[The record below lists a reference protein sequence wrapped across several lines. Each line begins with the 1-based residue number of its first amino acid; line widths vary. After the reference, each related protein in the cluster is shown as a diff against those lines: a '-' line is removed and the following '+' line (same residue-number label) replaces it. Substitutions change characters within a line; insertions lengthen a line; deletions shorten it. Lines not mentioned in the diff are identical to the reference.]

1 MVRKKETVLF
11 VVNPVSGTSEKK
23 HLPDRINKSLDLSRF
38 EPLVLYTSQPGDAH
52 RIAQEHVQQGIKK
65 IIAVGG
71 DGTVNE
77 VASAVMNTSSVLGI
91 VPVGSGNGL
100 ARHLRIPMNISRAVS
115 LIKFDRIAMVDYGL
129 INQIPFFCTAGMG
142 FDAHIGNRFSQLHG
156 RGFANYVKTTV
167 SEFFSYKPQHYTI
180 RDNGHVIEKEAF
192 LITVANASQFGNNA
206 YIAPDADISDGLLD
220 VTVIS
225 PFPKFLSPSFGLK
238 LFNRKLGRS
247 RYVEMFRIRQ
257 LTVERQTADF
267 VHFDGEPSTMD
278 QKLTFKVKHMGLNVI
293 IP

>member
-11 VVNPVSGTSEKK
+11 VVNPVSGTGSKK
-23 HLPDRINKSLDLSRF
+23 SLPERIEKSLDTSRF
-38 EPLVLYTSQPGDAH
+38 EPLIIHSNHSGDAH

-77 VASAVMNTSSVLGI
+77 VASAVMNSNSILGI

-100 ARHLRIPMNISRAVS
+100 ARHLHIPLNINRAVS
-115 LIKFDRIAMVDYGL
+115 LINNDRIVMVDYGL
-129 INQIPFFCTAGMG
+129 INQTPFFCTAGMG
-142 FDAHIGNRFSQLHG
+142 FDAHIGNRFSQLEG

-167 SEFFSYKPQHYTI
+167 SEFFSYKPQHYII
-180 RDNGHVIEKEAF
+180 RDNGHVVEKEAF

-220 VTVIS
+220 ATVIS

-247 RYVEMFRIRQ
+247 RFVEMFRIRQ
-257 LTVERQTADF
+257 LTVERQSADF
-267 VHFDGEPSTMD
+267 VHFDGEPTTMGE
-278 QKLTFKVKHMGLNVI
+278 KLTFNVKHMGLNVI